1 MAKTENLLQGRLGN
15 LIFYQ
20 VKGVTWIRSVPLMV
34 RNPET
39 PAHQAVRKHLIVS
52 VQFYRRL
59 KDTPLKAVWQ
69 VAARDTLVNGY
80 NLFLKRNIHAFND
93 RTLST
98 PSALSMTCG
107 NLPRMNDLRMTGR
120 SDRTVTLAWNN
131 SLEADGRT
139 AADRLQVVALF
150 DQRMYSPV
158 WLKGVQACR
167 GDRKAVIDL
176 EQENFHQAH
185 LYCFF
190 RSPDG
195 GAFSASAYVC
205 VPGNG
210 GQKVPEV

>member
-15 LIFYQ
+15 LIFYK
-20 VKGVTWIRSVPLMV
+20 VKGVTRIRSVPLMV
-34 RNPET
+34 RNPKT
-39 PAHQAVRKHLIVS
+39 LAQQSVRKRLIAA

-59 KDTPLKAVWQ
+59 KDTPLKVVWQ
-69 VAARDTLVNGY
+69 LAARDMPINGY

-93 RTLST
+93 CTLVT

-107 NLPRMNDLRMTGR
+107 RLPRMNDLRVAGR

-131 SLEADGRT
+131 SLEMEGRP

-150 DQRMYSPV
+150 DRRMYSPV

-176 EQENFHQAH
+176 EQENIHQAH

-190 RSPDG
+190 CLPDG
-195 GAFSASAYVC
+195 SAFSASAYVC

-210 GQKVPEV
+210 GQEEPEV

>member
-20 VKGVTWIRSVPLMV
+20 VKGVTRIRSVPLMV

-39 PAHQAVRKHLIVS
+39 PAQQAVRKRLIVS
-52 VQFYRRL
+52 V
-59 KDTPLKAVWQ
+59 
-69 VAARDTLVNGY
+69 
-80 NLFLKRNIHAFND
+80 
-93 RTLST
+93 
-98 PSALSMTCG
+98 
-107 NLPRMNDLRMTGR
+107 
-120 SDRTVTLAWNN
+120 
-131 SLEADGRT
+131 
-139 AADRLQVVALF
+139 
-150 DQRMYSPV
+150 
-158 WLKGVQACR
+158 
-167 GDRKAVIDL
+167 AVIDL